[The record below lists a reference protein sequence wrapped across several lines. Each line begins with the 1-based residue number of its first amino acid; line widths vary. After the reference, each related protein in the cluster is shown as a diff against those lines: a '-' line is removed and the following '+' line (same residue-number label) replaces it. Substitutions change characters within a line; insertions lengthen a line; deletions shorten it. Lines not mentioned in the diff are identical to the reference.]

1 MITIVIELRL
11 DKFDRPQGL
20 CGNPLIEMQSCFV
33 VVMVVVVGGGG
44 ANSNQGDKGVKRKQ

>member
-20 CGNPLIEMQSCFV
+20 CGNPLIKMQSFFV
-33 VVMVVVVGGGG
+33 VVMVVVVVVGGG
-44 ANSNQGDKGVKRKQ
+44 KQ